1 MSVELETEINI
12 DEKIEELVLDPG
24 KYKVIMLN
32 DDATPMDFVVEILVG
47 VFRHSVEVAEAI
59 TMEIHKKGSAVV
71 GTYIF
76 EIAEQK
82 AVETTKLSRANGFP
96 LQTTIEKEQY
106 KYTA

>member
-12 DEKIEELVLDPG
+12 DEKIEQLVIDPG
-24 KYKVIMLN
+24 KYKVVMIN
-32 DDATPMDFVVEILVG
+32 DDATPMDFVVEVLVG
-47 VFRHSVEVAEAI
+47 IFKHSAEVAEAI

-71 GTYIF
+71 GIYNF

-96 LQTTIEKEQY
+96 LQTVIEKE
-106 KYTA
+106 